1 MGNHAQ
7 PKKRHRQDEKRRAR
21 NRIVRGQMRT
31 AVKKA
36 IAAGEAGKKEEAKK
50 LAGAAVRLVDRAY
63 GKGTIKR
70 NTASR
75 LVSSLSRHLKG

>member
-1 MGNHAQ
+1 MANHPSAE
-7 PKKRHRQDEKRRAR
+7 KRYRQNEKRRAR
-21 NRIVRGQMRT
+21 NRIVRGKMRT

-36 IAAGEAGKKEEAKK
+36 LAAGEAGKKDEAKK
-50 LAGAAVRLVDRAY
+50 LAGEAATLVDRAY

-75 LVSSLSRHLKG
+75 LISSLSRHLKG